1 MSRIIEEICAG
12 VGFATRISTPD
23 GRLHVDRSD
32 LSRTD
37 DAL

>member
-1 MSRIIEEICAG
+1 MSRIVEEICAG
-12 VGFATRISTPD
+12 VGFATRISTAG
-23 GRLHVDRSD
+23 GRLHVDRSY